1 MPRQAIAKPVIAPKS
16 MYKRA
21 RSFPRETLQRYHR
34 LSIRSKYLLWGITFL
49 HFFFLGL
56 IIILTPTRIGS
67 WFNSFAIYL
76 RSMGAGG
83 MAILALMV
91 VLASHPPL
99 FGFAGSMT
107 LIGFTYGVWPGFL
120 LASCASMCG
129 AGLSFLSVRAF
140 FLNWV
145 RKQSNDKWNAFGR
158 VMSAK
163 GLPLVIMIRYCP
175 LPWAV
180 GNGLFAS
187 IESVKFWHF
196 MLANLLIQPRLLI
209 PVFIGSRL
217 TSLTSETPSHDPL
230 RFWLNLLSIGLS
242 GTISTLTGVWIY
254 RLTLEQM
261 RKMEEGDVVAEALE
275 QGALLGDFSGEDED
289 AEELDDEPLTGT
301 GGARIERPPRGH

>member
-1 MPRQAIAKPVIAPKS
+1 
-16 MYKRA
+16 
-21 RSFPRETLQRYHR
+21 
-34 LSIRSKYLLWGITFL
+34 
-49 HFFFLGL
+49 
-56 IIILTPTRIGS
+56 
-67 WFNSFAIYL
+67 
-76 RSMGAGG
+76 
-83 MAILALMV
+83 
-91 VLASHPPL
+91 
-99 FGFAGSMT
+99 
-107 LIGFTYGVWPGFL
+107 
-120 LASCASMCG
+120 
-129 AGLSFLSVRAF
+129 
-140 FLNWV
+140 
-145 RKQSNDKWNAFGR
+145 
-158 VMSAK
+158 MSAK

-180 GNGLFAS
+180 GNGLFAVSLNGTHYS
-187 IESVKFWHF
+187 ILSNMLQVHRERQILAFHACQSVGGNS
-196 MLANLLIQPRLLI
+196 LVSAPPLRLTCLSLIQPRLLI

-301 GGARIERPPRGH
+301 GGARIERPPRGLVRRSSDSSD